1 MHLAVGPLLTSAFT
15 PLAEQFDMPLSKL
28 TIGLQGSC
36 IVAIAVAS
44 LICNT
49 LAVKIGKR
57 PIYLATSVG
66 LMISCFWAAE
76 SRSFGSLAA
85 ARAVQG
91 FCMAPME
98 ALIPATIADVWF
110 VHERG
115 FQSAVFNLGVLGG
128 INLASPIGK
137 YLPTTQRTTAL
148 MKRLASFLLVLRAK
162 RKKRMGGYNS
172 NP

>member
-1 MHLAVGPLLTSAFT
+1 
-15 PLAEQFDMPLSKL
+15 MPLSQL

-44 LICNT
+44 LLCNT

-66 LMISCFWAAE
+66 LMVSCFWAAE
-76 SRSFGSLAA
+76 SRSFGSLTA

-98 ALIPATIADVWF
+98 ALVPATIADVWH

-115 FQSAVFNLGVLGG
+115 FQSAVFNFGVLGG
-128 INLASPIGK
+128 INLASPLGEYSSSSLTYENRASCGRFRGRGGGK
-137 YLPTTQRTTAL
+137 
-148 MKRLASFLLVLRAK
+148 
-162 RKKRMGGYNS
+162 KKNKEKEKGG
-172 NP
+172 